1 MKNNMS
7 ATKKSCKPPNV
18 WIRSYTVKGY
28 CRKGSKGS
36 KGSKNKQKA
45 PRKKKTRTRSNLPP
59 QPKRST
65 PRPSIVEERPPPI
78 RPPGRGQY
86 LESLKKSSESKKSP
100 PVRPPGRGQYL
111 ESLKRKAEE
120 SKITS
125 ILGDNFHPEEHMP
138 THYKNPQPYD
148 VPMDPYQIPGQDPF
162 SVPGL
167 DPFVDDFF
175 EDPENDTKEVVG
187 DLAPTHDT
195 DAEFKGL
202 HPSLVD
208 GKHVSTND
216 EYKHTTGVE
225 FEDYEHLYE
234 IKKILRQTKSKPHS
248 RKNELL
254 IARYTRIVDIIADE
268 MSRRGYDPNDPLLDM
283 SFFEADE
290 PSEEEKTPIE
300 DEVSKKIRNKP
311 LYPVQRKKETPMSK
325 YLEPLPKDELKDELK
340 QYLPPELADLV
351 EGYAPANAR
360 RDDDYYYTKGDEKR
374 DYKGFYY
381 LKRHYISIQR
391 RVAGYMRT
399 AVQNP
404 QMQTKLNNGLRSLG
418 FTREGMLA
426 TIQEMKDRNYNP
438 EKDLAN
444 YDDYM
449 DNEFFWMLG

>member
-1 MKNNMS
+1 MS
-7 ATKKSCKPPNV
+7 TAQRDCKSPDV

-28 CRKGSKGS
+28 CRKGKP
-36 KGSKNKQKA
+36 SKNKKKRTSKKKKSKSRKNLPAQPKR
-45 PRKKKTRTRSNLPP
+45 PTSRPSIISEKKKTPL
-59 QPKRST
+59 
-65 PRPSIVEERPPPI
+65 
-78 RPPGRGQY
+78 
-86 LESLKKSSESKKSP
+86 
-100 PVRPPGRGQYL
+100 VRPPGRASYL
-111 ESLKRKAEE
+111 DEQKRKKKTPLVRPPGRASYLAEQKRKLNKKRPRDVDE
-120 SKITS
+120 
-125 ILGDNFHPEEHMP
+125 ILGDNYKPQDHMP
-138 THYKNPQPYD
+138 SSRNNPQPYD
-148 VPMDPYQIPGQDPF
+148 VPTDPYQIPGQDPF
-162 SVPGL
+162 SVPGI
-167 DPFVDDFF
+167 DPFATDFF
-175 EDPENDTKEVVG
+175 EDPENNTKEVVG
-187 DLAPTHDT
+187 DVAPVRDT

-444 YDDYM
+444 YEDYM
-449 DNEFFWMLG
+449 DEEFFWILNL